1 MKRSE
6 KKTEAF
12 YRPEKKYIYG
22 TVITAVKPKA
32 GPDYG
37 PHYPPPRTGPDS
49 ALGSERYYVAE
60 TIAFEKRASM

>member
-1 MKRSE
+1 MI
-6 KKTEAF
+6 TN
-12 YRPEKKYIYG
+12 G

-37 PHYPPPRTGPDS
+37 PHYAPPRTGPDS